1 MKYIKN
7 LKQYG
12 PIIISLFLIVSFIS
26 SCSHKKK
33 HFFPVTL
40 RLKWLY
46 NASFAGPLWA
56 QARGLF
62 YDRGLKVTIKE
73 GGIQQNAIQD
83 LLLGRAQFAVA
94 SADQVIRAASQGA
107 KLVVLAQIFQK
118 NPLQWIYFSD
128 KEKIET
134 PKDLIGKTIGITYG
148 GNDEFIMDALLKKY
162 HISKKQVNLYAIT
175 YDMMPFWKGKVD
187 MWPVYRNTQGI
198 VLAQK
203 IEKGGHKAG
212 FFNPDKFGIK
222 FVANSLITS
231 QKFFNAHPDIVKKFT
246 QAVLRGWSEAL
257 YFQNIE
263 EAAQIVHDYD
273 KQTPTNIILKQLQA
287 TQSLVIPPGHHE
299 LGWINKKAWQQTEEI
314 LLKEGII
321 SHPIDVEKL
330 FAPKNF

>member
-1 MKYIKN
+1 MKKLLRVLTIIFIVFFLCSCTHKN
-7 LKQYG
+7 
-12 PIIISLFLIVSFIS
+12 
-26 SCSHKKK
+26 K

-107 KLVVLAQIFQK
+107 QLVVLAQIFQK
-118 NPLQWIYFSD
+118 NPLQWIYFAD
-128 KEKIET
+128 KEKINS

-148 GNDEFIMDALLKKY
+148 GNDEFIMNALLKRYK
-162 HISKKQVNLYAIT
+162 ISKKQVNLYAIT
-175 YDMMPFWKGKVD
+175 YDMMPFWKGRVD
-187 MWPVYRNTQGI
+187 LWPVYRNTQGI

-203 IEKGGHKAG
+203 IKNGGHNAG

-231 QKFFNAHPDIVKKFT
+231 KKFFLAHPDIVKKFT

-273 KQTPTNIILKQLQA
+273 KQTPTAIILQQLQA
-287 TQSLVIPPGHHE
+287 TQQLVTPPGRHE
-299 LGWINKKAWQQTEEI
+299 IGWINKKAWEQTEKI
-314 LLKEGII
+314 LFKEGII
-321 SHPIDVEKL
+321 SHHVNVDKL
-330 FAPKNF
+330 FAPQNF